1 MKHKIKRLS
10 IVNDGS
16 TMKINIK
23 RKYDWIS
30 TVFFLFSMTFIGG
43 MLYLVNNLENFNDS
57 VTPGFI
63 PIMNTIVGSI
73 GLVMLLGMITY
84 LLKHESIEINKYQL
98 ILKDR
103 ILSREVNIKHF
114 DLKDIKDLQIATPPE
129 KGWKKTAEYN
139 NTWHKQTTY
148 NNDFRKV
155 YPTIQ
160 FLYNQTKPYFLP
172 ELMKTVTNS
181 EVKEK
186 TENEEKQ
193 EWQTIRFGNG
203 LSNEEALYIIELI
216 KNPQL
221 T

>member
-57 VTPGFI
+57 VTQGFI

-73 GLVMLLGMITY
+73 GLVMLLGMITD

-139 NTWHKQTTY
+139 NTLHKQTTY

-203 LSNEEALYIIELI
+203 LSNEEVLYIIELI
-216 KNPQL
+216 KNPQF

>member
-57 VTPGFI
+57 VTQGFI

-73 GLVMLLGMITY
+73 GLVMLLGMITD

-139 NTWHKQTTY
+139 NTLHKQTTY

-216 KNPQL
+216 KNPQF